1 MNKVLPLTMLFALTG
16 FVACDDSDDDT
27 PDAAVKLDGPAGVDG
42 PPVVDMNL
50 PADRIPDG
58 AADGAANVVW
68 NEDAAGLAVGATK
81 TVQCP
86 ANGTFDSV
94 YGTDVYT
101 ADSSVCTAA
110 LHSAL
115 ITHAAGG
122 AVTIEVIAGSGQ
134 YLGSTRNGVTTS
146 NWGSYATSFQFMG
159 AVHHTDAGVGDAGKG
174 LPIEWNA
181 SANHLLPGQQ
191 ITYRCVAG
199 TPGVIYGTDIYTG
212 DSSICTAAVHA
223 GKTTV
228 TGGTDFIIEQ
238 VAGQA
243 SYTAS
248 TRNGVTSR
256 MWATYPRS
264 FRFVDGP

>member
-1 MNKVLPLTMLFALTG
+1 
-16 FVACDDSDDDT
+16 
-27 PDAAVKLDGPAGVDG
+27 
-42 PPVVDMNL
+42 MNL
-50 PADRIPDG
+50 PADRIPDSQVD
-58 AADGAANVVW
+58 AAPSLPY
-68 NEDAAGLAVGATK
+68 NENAAGLAVGTTK
-81 TVQCP
+81 AVQCH
-86 ANGTFDSV
+86 ANGSFVTV

-110 LHSAL
+110 WHSSL
-115 ITHAAGG
+115 ITIAGG
-122 AVTIEVIAGSGQ
+122 PVTIEVIAGRAQ

-146 NWGSYATSFQFMG
+146 NWGAYATSFQFMG
-159 AVHHTDAGVGDAGKG
+159 AVHHTDAGVDDAGRG
-174 LPIEWNA
+174 LPIPWNA

-199 TPGVIYGTDIYTG
+199 DPGVIYGTDIYTG

-223 GKTTV
+223 GKTT
-228 TGGTDFIIEQ
+228 TAGGTDFIIEQ